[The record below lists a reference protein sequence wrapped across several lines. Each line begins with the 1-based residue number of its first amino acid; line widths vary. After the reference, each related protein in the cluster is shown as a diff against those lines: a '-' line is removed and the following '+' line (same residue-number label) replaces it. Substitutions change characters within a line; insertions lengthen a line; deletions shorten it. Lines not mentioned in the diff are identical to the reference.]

1 MFDEP
6 VVYVDIET
14 SGGSYKTS
22 QIIEVAAIRVEKNLI
37 VDEFRSLVNPGTY
50 IPQWITQLTGL
61 TQNDLVQAPSFED
74 IAYQLNQILDGAI
87 FAAHNVRFDYSFI
100 KRQLEEVGY
109 RYNPKLFCTVRLS
122 RALYS
127 DMKGHSLAKILE
139 RHAIAVDARHRA
151 YDDAKAIFEFT
162 KLAFSEHGQ
171 EAFELAVAKQLKTK
185 TLPPNLNESDMEKV
199 TNKPGVYVFEDEA
212 GQPIYV
218 GKSVNL
224 RNRVLSHFTSDTKIA
239 KEMKI
244 SQNTHNLRVI
254 ETDNELEALLLESQ
268 MIKELLPVYN
278 KKLRRTKTQ
287 TVFMKDQNEDGYL
300 TITLA
305 NKDLSEEDNL
315 SNIYG
320 VYNNRTKARNALESI
335 LRSYQLCS
343 KLLSLEKT
351 NGPCFLYQLKKC
363 RGACIGKET
372 KESYN
377 QRVEYALERSKV
389 QSWPY
394 KTPIALQ
401 IGEGKAIVIDQ
412 WIVLGYLEPVE
423 DAEPYFKKVQRVF
436 DIDTY
441 KILHSFIKKNKSILT
456 IKPFVYG

>member
-1 MFDEP
+1 MFNEP

-22 QIIEVAAIRVEKNLI
+22 QIIEIAAIRVEDNKI

-50 IPQWITQLTGL
+50 IPHWITQLTGL
-61 TQNDLVQAPSFED
+61 TENDLVQAPSFED
-74 IAYQLNQILDGAI
+74 IAYQLNQILSGAI
-87 FAAHNVRFDYSFI
+87 FAAHNVRFDYSFV
-100 KRQLEEVGY
+100 KKQLEHAGY
-109 RYNPKLFCTVRLS
+109 RFNPKLFCTVRLS
-122 RALYS
+122 RALYT
-127 DMKGHSLAKILE
+127 DQKGHSLAKILE
-139 RHAIAVDARHRA
+139 RHSIAVNARHRA

-162 KLAFSEHGQ
+162 KLAYTEHGQ
-171 EAFELAVAKQLKTK
+171 ELFEAAVARQLKTK
-185 TLPPNLNESDMEKV
+185 TLPPNLNDSHMEKV
-199 TNKPGVYVFEDEA
+199 ANKPGVYVFEDEA

-224 RNRVLSHFTSDTKIA
+224 RSRVLSHFTSDTKIS

-278 KKLRRTKTQ
+278 KKLRRSKTQ
-287 TVFMKDQNEDGYL
+287 TVFMKEQNEAGYN
-300 TITLA
+300 TISLQNT
-305 NKDLSEEDNL
+305 DLSQQPDL
-315 SNIYG
+315 TNIYG
-320 VYNNRTKARNALESI
+320 VYTNRTKARNALENI

-343 KLLSLEKT
+343 KLLNLEKT
-351 NGPCFLYQLKKC
+351 SGPCFLYQLGKC
-363 RGACIGKET
+363 RGACIGIEAP
-372 KESYN
+372 ESYN
-377 QRVEYALERSKV
+377 QRVEFALDRSKV

-394 KTPIALQ
+394 KTPIAMQ
-401 IGEGKAIVIDQ
+401 IGEGKSIVIDQ

-423 DAEPYFKKVQRVF
+423 NDEPYFKKVQKAF

-441 KILHSFIKKNKSILT
+441 KILHSFIKKNKATLT
-456 IKPFVYG
+456 IKPFVFI